1 MNAKLALGDKT
12 LNASSSYKG
21 QTIQTAPAPYIGRVV
36 SDGIY
41 EGNFIKGL
49 LNGFGRIIYK
59 NEDWYI
65 GKLKDGLPSGLGNY
79 TYANGTRRDGA
90 WKNGQWQMSLT
101 QYSLQE
107 IFSQPPDYKDIPPK
121 VMAQWKK
128 FGVFN
133 LTELV
138 NDKKIVLDE
147 SLVVSQI
154 EFGPSDATSKGGSLY
169 RGQKANGKING
180 VGRRQSTQL

>member
-1 MNAKLALGDKT
+1 M
-12 LNASSSYKG
+12 
-21 QTIQTAPAPYIGRVV
+21 
-36 SDGIY
+36 
-41 EGNFIKGL
+41 
-49 LNGFGRIIYK
+49 NGFGRIIYK

-65 GKLKDGLPSGLGNY
+65 GALKDGLPSGLGNY